1 MAKILIAEDERDIRD
16 LITFTLRFAGYEV
29 IAASNGEE
37 AVIQALQE
45 IPDLILLDVRMPR
58 MTGYEACAKIKENK
72 KTKDIPIMFLS
83 AKGQE
88 TEIQA
93 GLNAGAVEYL
103 LKPFAPDE
111 LTSRIQAVLAQ
122 HTK

>member
-1 MAKILIAEDERDIRD
+1 
-16 LITFTLRFAGYEV
+16 
-29 IAASNGEE
+29 
-37 AVIQALQE
+37 
-45 IPDLILLDVRMPR
+45 